1 MSDIK
6 AGELAGARRMERPK
20 TATRLLTPAGEDKGD
35 WAWFIGSGSVPHRYG
50 AFDEAILY
58 LNEQTI
64 RVTVSRRRKK
74 VRVSV
79 NGEDW
84 SRAALK
90 EAL

>member
-1 MSDIK
+1 MSD
-6 AGELAGARRMERPK
+6 RPK
-20 TATRLLTPAGEDKGD
+20 TAVKLLTTDGEDKGD

-64 RVTVSRRRKK
+64 RVTVSRRRKR

-79 NGEDW
+79 NGEVW
-84 SRAALK
+84 KNESLVS
-90 EAL
+90 E